1 VTGYLIVFLVAAG
14 TTFGLTPLVRRL
26 AIRMGAIDLPS
37 ERKIHPVAT
46 PTMGGLAMWAGFV
59 VAIGVSRFL
68 PAFEPL
74 NVASA
79 EPIAAVVTC
88 TLMTALGAIDDKR
101 GTSALAKLTAQIFI
115 AGILVLLGVQL
126 AYFVLPGEWV
136 AVLGTDEAV
145 PLTILWVL
153 AAANAINLI
162 DGLDGLA
169 AGMVALAAATFFVYV
184 VRVGEPSTTASVAA
198 LLSVI
203 TVGICVGFLPWNFHP
218 ARIFMGDTGSMLLGM
233 LVAIATI
240 AGVGMDPVPPS
251 RGEVAVI
258 ALPMLVPLLVLGIPF
273 LDVLLAIV
281 RRTRKGLGIAHA
293 DKEHIFHHLLDIG
306 HGHRQAVLLMYL
318 WSALVC
324 GSALAIGV
332 IDGRLVVTAIVAGA
346 LVLFL
351 VTALPRLLGHR
362 NGASASGAT
371 TSGESGTGP
380 VPAATDGRRSD
391 AAATTGGGGLAA
403 ATDRPAVAR
412 RSADPPAASAHPS
425 TSRPEPPR
433 M

>member
-1 VTGYLIVFLVAAG
+1 VVAYLTVFLVATG
-14 TTFGLTPLVRRL
+14 VTFGLTPVVRRL
-26 AIRMGAIDLPS
+26 AIRSGTIDRPS
-37 ERKIHPVAT
+37 DRKLHTVPT

-59 VAIGVSRFL
+59 VAMGAAWLL
-68 PAFEPL
+68 PFFEPL
-74 NVASA
+74 KVSAA
-79 EPIAAVVTC
+79 EPVAALVTC
-88 TLMTALGAIDDKR
+88 TLMTGLGLIDDRR

-126 AYFVLPGEWV
+126 AYFLLPGQELV
-136 AVLGTDEAV
+136 VLGTDEAV
-145 PLTILWVL
+145 PLTILWVV

-169 AGMVALAAATFFVYV
+169 AGMVAIAAATFFFYL
-184 VRVGEPSTTASVAA
+184 VRGGDTSDAASVAA

-240 AGVGMDPVPPS
+240 AGFGRSVPPGG
-251 RGEVAVI
+251 REVAVI
-258 ALPMLVPLLVLGIPF
+258 ALPLLVPLLVLAIPF

-281 RRTRKGLGIAHA
+281 RRTRKGLGISHA

-306 HGHRQAVLLMYL
+306 HGHRGAVLLMYL

-332 IDGRLVVTAIVAGA
+332 IDGRLVVGAIVGCA

-351 VTALPRLLGHR
+351 ITALPRLLEHRR
-362 NGASASGAT
+362 NGEFDGRHVAPREGRHVPPAKPKAPSA
-371 TSGESGTGP
+371 
-380 VPAATDGRRSD
+380 PAAD
-391 AAATTGGGGLAA
+391 AAAA
-403 ATDRPAVAR
+403 DRGR
-412 RSADPPAASAHPS
+412 R
-425 TSRPEPPR
+425 
-433 M
+433 